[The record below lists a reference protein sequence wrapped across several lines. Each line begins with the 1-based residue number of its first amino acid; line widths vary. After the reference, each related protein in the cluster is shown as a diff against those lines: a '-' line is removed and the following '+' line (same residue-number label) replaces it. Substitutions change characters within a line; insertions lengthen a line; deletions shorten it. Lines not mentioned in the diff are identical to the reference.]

1 MYSTK
6 YMRKRMSPPVSAT
19 DASAQ
24 IVASTARIRART
36 LPADATRIGT
46 TTPTN
51 TWSDPGP
58 LPGGAPSVATRH
70 FIGSWS
76 AALNGTGF
84 GLAGLLRVRL
94 GRLRAVE
101 DRPQAQGPE
110 RGEDRDRADRD
121 VEGGHGDVLADA
133 EGEQRRA
140 RGLAVE
146 HVHQQALLRA
156 GAAG

>member
-1 MYSTK
+1 
-6 YMRKRMSPPVSAT
+6 MRKRMSPPVSAT

-58 LPGGAPSVATRH
+58 LPGGFGIDPPAQTPRIGATIRQSGASQTRGSAFRAPSVATLP

-76 AALNGTGF
+76 AALNGTAF
-84 GLAGLLRVRL
+84 GLAGLLRV
-94 GRLRAVE
+94 GLR
-101 DRPQAQGPE
+101 
-110 RGEDRDRADRD
+110 
-121 VEGGHGDVLADA
+121 
-133 EGEQRRA
+133 
-140 RGLAVE
+140 
-146 HVHQQALLRA
+146 
-156 GAAG
+156 